1 MSENKKTPKRIA
13 VMTSGGDAPGMNA
26 FVRSTVRRALSCG
39 LEVFGI
45 MEAYQGLIENKIEK
59 LNYDCVCNLTK
70 QGGTV
75 LKTSRSAE
83 FMTLAGQK
91 KAAAVLHENKIDA
104 LICCGG
110 NGSYK
115 GLEALAKVWSGQ
127 VIGAPGTIDNDVR
140 YTDFT
145 IGFDT
150 AVNTAMKA
158 IDNLRDTG
166 DSHDMHFLV
175 EVMGR
180 HCGDIAKAVGIAC
193 GAVDVLIPETPSNI
207 DSVVNSIRRKGHN
220 IIVVAEG
227 DETGGVN
234 QLAQVLT
241 DAFHDKYPDEKVNFR
256 ICVLGHVQRGGDPSA
271 RDRILAHN
279 MGEFCV
285 DAILNKKHLQACA
298 IQGKKL
304 VLTDLS

>member
-1 MSENKKTPKRIA
+1 
-13 VMTSGGDAPGMNA
+13 
-26 FVRSTVRRALSCG
+26 
-39 LEVFGI
+39 
-45 MEAYQGLIENKIEK
+45 
-59 LNYDCVCNLTK
+59 
-70 QGGTV
+70 
-75 LKTSRSAE
+75 
-83 FMTLAGQK
+83 
-91 KAAAVLHENKIDA
+91 LHENKIDA

-298 IQGKKL
+298 IQGEKL